1 MLTILEIHPDAENEK
16 LLKTISELQSKLEGA
31 NAQLA
36 SEQEKVCLFMTVS
49 GFIWKKL
56 HYLTSYF
63 QAKKL
68 AMENAKLQYR
78 ISHLVQAVRD
88 GDSKLENLT
97 GKNFSKL
104 TFVSDN
110 NLSYTLVLQ
119 LKSF

>member
-1 MLTILEIHPDAENEK
+1 MAASETQQSGNGSDLGEILKPFYNRASEAEDRLSRLELALASKKDAENEK

-36 SEQEKVCLFMTVS
+36 SEQEK
-49 GFIWKKL
+49 
-56 HYLTSYF
+56 
-63 QAKKL
+63 AKKL

-97 GKNFSKL
+97 GAQTITKL
-104 TFVSDN
+104 EDVR
-110 NLSYTLVLQ
+110 L
-119 LKSF
+119 